1 MEVKRHGNL
10 RMTALGEMSL
20 LCQQR
25 DLTTALSTTFRSVC
39 RRDFTRSQL
48 MTHVAMVFAVDL
60 VLDGTVSIGAVRELF
75 TLMVIFFTAPHI
87 PLVKVYRRAL
97 RRALRRAFRF
107 RLARALRRPKRHLL
121 VPPRRIALIR
131 LRCHLRVLPRRIAL
145 SRPKIRLPVP
155 ARPSYL
161 PVRLPI
167 RLLRHQPRS
176 FARTMSTSSN

>member
-1 MEVKRHGNL
+1 
-10 RMTALGEMSL
+10 L

-48 MTHVAMVFAVDL
+48 MTHMAMVFAVTL
-60 VLDGTVSIGAVRELF
+60 VLDGTVWTGVARGLLTVMAL
-75 TLMVIFFTAPHI
+75 FFTAPHI

-97 RRALRRAFRF
+97 RRALRLAFRF
-107 RLARALRRPKRHLL
+107 HLARALRRPKRHRS
-121 VPPRRIALIR
+121 VQPRRIALIHLSR
-131 LRCHLRVLPRRIAL
+131 HLRALPRRIAL
-145 SRPKIRLPVP
+145 SRQKIRLPVP

-161 PVRLPI
+161 PVRLLI

>member
-1 MEVKRHGNL
+1 MEVTHHGKL
-10 RMTALGEMSL
+10 RMTALGEMPL
-20 LCQQR
+20 LCQQH
-25 DLTTALSTTFRSVC
+25 DMTITLYTTFRSAY
-39 RRDFTRSQL
+39 RQEFTRSQL
-48 MTHVAMVFAVDL
+48 MTHMAMVFAVTL
-60 VLDGTVSIGAVRELF
+60 VLDGTVWTGVARGLF
-75 TLMVIFFTAPHI
+75 TVMALFFTAPHI

-97 RRALRRAFRF
+97 RRALRLAFRF
-107 RLARALRRPKRHLL
+107 HLARALRRPKRHRS

-145 SRPKIRLPVP
+145 SRPKTRLPVP

-161 PVRLPI
+161 PVRLLI